1 MIRILI
7 VDDHAV
13 VRQGVKQIVGQEA
26 DMTVVG
32 EARSAEEM
40 LGFIRGQEC
49 DVVVEDI
56 SMPGRSGL
64 DALKEL
70 KQERPRLPVLILSV
84 HPEHQY
90 AVRALKLGA
99 AGYMTKESAAE
110 ELVQAIRQVVS
121 GGRYVSPTL
130 AETLAY
136 DLAANT
142 GSPRHVTLS
151 ERERQVLCL
160 VGSGRTVAEIAEELS
175 LSIKTVS
182 TYRTRM
188 LEKLQM
194 RTTADLIQ
202 YAVTN
207 RLVV

>member
-1 MIRILI
+1 MIRVLI

-13 VRQGVKQIVGQEA
+13 VRQGVKQIVGEEG

-32 EARSAEEM
+32 EARSVEEM

-70 KQERPRLPVLILSV
+70 RQERPKLPVLILSV
-84 HPEHQY
+84 HPEGQY
-90 AVRALKLGA
+90 AAHALKLGA
-99 AGYMTKESAAE
+99 AGYVTKDSAAE
-110 ELVQAIRQVVS
+110 DLVQAIRKVVS

-136 DLAANT
+136 DLTADT
-142 GSPRHVTLS
+142 WGRRHEILS

-160 VGSGRTVAEIAEELS
+160 VGSGRSVAGVAEELS

-182 TYRTRM
+182 TYRTRI
-188 LEKLQM
+188 LEKLHM
-194 RTTADLIQ
+194 RTTADLIH

-207 RLVV
+207 RLIG